1 MPSARHTGVVITAL
15 AVALTGQPTAWAAEP
30 SPEPSSAAEPDGVV
44 PQAPEAAP
52 TATETTPEP
61 APAPTVPE
69 STPPPP
75 ATLTPATNPVP
86 PTDAARIAG
95 ATCVDPSLRRSPA
108 CAEYRKWSTISYVG
122 WPTTL
127 VSWAVAA
134 TISGAA
140 LQRDNKLGAIGL
152 FPVIGAPISAIAG
165 DWSIEA
171 RIGLGLTGAFQITG
185 LVLGIV
191 GAVKARRAAN
201 PRVSASPTGLMLR
214 F

>member
-15 AVALTGQPTAWAAEP
+15 AVAVTGQPTAWAAEP
-30 SPEPSSAAEPDGVV
+30 SPVPSSVAEPDDVV

-52 TATETTPEP
+52 TATEPTPES
-61 APAPTVPE
+61 APNPTVPDP
-69 STPPPP
+69 TP
-75 ATLTPATNPVP
+75 TLTPATNPVP
-86 PTDAARIAG
+86 PTDAARIGG
-95 ATCVDPSLRRSPA
+95 ATCADPSLRRSPA

-122 WPTTL
+122 WPTML
-127 VSWAVAA
+127 VSWGVAA

-152 FPVIGAPISAIAG
+152 FPVVGAPISAVAG

-171 RIGLGLTGAFQITG
+171 RIGLGLTGAFQIAG